1 MDAHTKQMIETM
13 GVGAVKK
20 VLMLQA
26 GFLVSHGLISSN
38 NTEVFVSLGMAAIGA
53 LWSFWNEYGEA
64 IVISQ
69 LKVLKA
75 KSLAQAQLLRLAG
88 EPPVTMK
95 QIAEQSSSLTLS
107 DATKI
112 AATLPAEI
120 QRNID
125 PSPSP
130 AKVAALLA
138 ILLLGGLVW
147 PGNAWAQTHK
157 LQAPAVTGN
166 LGKDLNTDA
175 QNLGLVPKSLVV
187 TPTGNIAKD
196 LQALWTNIVSAS
208 NVDLAYASKLAAS
221 ANTPASLVRK
231 QCWDAIVLLNEQA
244 NGLNLKD
251 ASGNLIPKPDP
262 HLFTDVETLAEV
274 IDNLSPQGPLFVA
287 CAGAAQLAKTN
298 VLTFINAAVTG
309 AAGIAAMPVIPGL

>member
-1 MDAHTKQMIETM
+1 MDAKTQMILTVV
-13 GVGAVKK
+13 GTGAVKK
-20 VLMLQA
+20 LAIVVGSMLSAHGLMRGDDVETFAAAAVALIPI
-26 GFLVSHGLISSN
+26 LVSFWQDYGK
-38 NTEVFVSLGMAAIGA
+38 AI
-53 LWSFWNEYGEA
+53 L
-64 IVISQ
+64 ISQ
-69 LKVLKA
+69 LEVMKA

-88 EPPVTMK
+88 EPPVTIK
-95 QIAEQSSSLTLS
+95 QIAEQTSRLTLNDTRS
-107 DATKI
+107 I

-130 AKVAALLA
+130 AKVVALLT
-138 ILLLGGLVW
+138 IVLLGALAW
-147 PGNAWAQTHK
+147 PGAVSAQTRK
-157 LQAPAVTGN
+157 LAAPAVTGN

-175 QNLGLVPKSLVV
+175 QNLGIVPKSLVV
-187 TPTGNIAKD
+187 TPTGNIAAD
-196 LQALWTNIVSAS
+196 LQTLWTNIVAAS
-208 NVDLAYASKLAAS
+208 NVDLAYASKLAAG

-231 QCWDAIVLLNEQA
+231 QCWDAIVALNAQA

-251 ASGNLIPKPDP
+251 ASGNPIPKPDP

>member
-1 MDAHTKQMIETM
+1 MDAKTQMILTVV
-13 GVGAVKK
+13 GTGAVKK
-20 VLMLQA
+20 LAIVVGSMLSAHGLMRGDDVETFAAAAVALIPI
-26 GFLVSHGLISSN
+26 LVSFWQDYGK
-38 NTEVFVSLGMAAIGA
+38 AI
-53 LWSFWNEYGEA
+53 L
-64 IVISQ
+64 ISQ
-69 LKVLKA
+69 LEVMKA

-88 EPPVTMK
+88 EPPVTIK
-95 QIAEQSSSLTLS
+95 QIAEQTSKLTMN
-107 DATKI
+107 DTRTI

-125 PSPSP
+125 PSP

-138 ILLLGGLVW
+138 IVLLGALAW
-147 PGNAWAQTHK
+147 PGAASAAQR
-157 LQAPAVTGN
+157 LQPPAVTGH
-166 LGKDLNTDA
+166 LGQDLNTDA

-187 TPTGNIAKD
+187 NPTGNVAKD
-196 LQALWTNIVSAS
+196 LQTLWTNIVAAS
-208 NVDLAYASKLAAS
+208 NVDLAYASKLAAG

-231 QCWDAIVLLNEQA
+231 QCWDAIVALNAQA

-251 ASGNLIPKPDP
+251 ASGNPIPKPDP